1 MPEPAF
7 SHAIVSGSF
16 DDLRSRDIRFL
27 EEASRLGALTVVL
40 WPDEAIQAMQGK
52 RPKFPLAERIYL
64 LNAIRY
70 VGQAIVAPVEVSP
83 DTLPLDNLPAPA
95 CWVVT
100 EGDDTPAKR
109 AFCQSHGVDYH
120 MVRQAELQGFPALHL
135 SEHSS
140 GHPKVIVTGCYDWF
154 HSGHVRFFEEAS
166 RYGDLY
172 VVVGNDVNVHFL
184 KGEGHP
190 LFPQDERR
198 YIVQSC
204 RFVHQALI
212 TSGMGWM
219 DAEPE
224 IDRIKPDI
232 YIVNEDG
239 DRLEKREFCQQR
251 GIQYVVLKRAPKPGL
266 APRQSTDL
274 RGF

>member
-1 MPEPAF
+1 MSEPAS

-27 EEASRLGALTVVL
+27 EEASRRGALTVVL
-40 WPDEAIQAMQGK
+40 WPDEAIQAIQGK
-52 RPKFPLAERIYL
+52 GPRFPLAERIYL
-64 LNAIRY
+64 LNVIRY
-70 VGQAIVAPVEVSP
+70 VRQVIVAPMDVSP
-83 DTLPLDNLPAPA
+83 DTLPLDKLPALA
-95 CWVVT
+95 GWVVM

-109 AFCQSHGVDYH
+109 SFCQAHGVDYH
-120 MVRQAELQGFPALHL
+120 VVRQAELIGFPVLHL
-135 SEHSS
+135 LKHNSS
-140 GHPKVIVTGCYDWF
+140 HPKVVVTGCYDWF

-166 RYGDLY
+166 SYGDLY
-172 VVVGNDVNVHFL
+172 VIVGNDVNVHFL

-190 LFPQDERR
+190 LFAQDERR
-198 YIVQSC
+198 YIVQSS

-224 IDRIKPDI
+224 IDLIKPDI

-239 DRLEKREFCQQR
+239 DQPEKREFCQQR

-266 APRQSTDL
+266 VPRQSTDL